1 MSPGVRRSGS
11 AAAWVPAM
19 RFFRIAIGYLAAAY
33 CASLL
38 FLVLLVLRDPDS
50 NNAIRLLPY
59 FAAYGMLFVVPITL
73 LQSALLV
80 FICEFYHIRS
90 IKFYLLAGFIT
101 GATALAVLTP
111 GTLLQ
116 ATRYSLYLDLI
127 LGLEGA
133 VCACVYW
140 AIAGRNAGQPA
151 QPCGRWLSYLPC
163 LFAGIALSAAL
174 TVFEMFKLH
183 GGLFSG
189 LYAGSLSY
197 CFLVHAVLGAY
208 LACTFLKRK
217 PAAAAP

>member
-1 MSPGVRRSGS
+1 MTEKRVKAYSRWTYIANHDMSPGVRRSGS

-116 ATRYSLYLDLI
+116 ATRYSLYLDLL

-140 AIAGRNAGQPA
+140 AIAGRNARPAHDPRTSDKLPALHIRGNRALRRSYRLRDVQAARRFIQPPLRRVA
-151 QPCGRWLSYLPC
+151 
-163 LFAGIALSAAL
+163 
-174 TVFEMFKLH
+174 
-183 GGLFSG
+183 
-189 LYAGSLSY
+189 
-197 CFLVHAVLGAY
+197 
-208 LACTFLKRK
+208 
-217 PAAAAP
+217 